1 MRSNER
7 AGIVSVIMLFLWG
20 TLLTEPFHIFVDYI
34 SGAASL
40 SVKGL
45 GGSEIVCALA
55 SYVVLLLVL
64 LLLQKLI
71 NTKAETY
78 IPCFIAIIS
87 AGAFGFKSLTDGHV
101 DLKRGIIL
109 AVSVAIVMLFYI
121 VKSDMLLMWAASVY
135 TYSISTALLTALLF
149 VPLSKMGGAL
159 EKILYITRYNTI
171 KITEPF
177 SGLAGLPEIVWGL
190 FLLIIASFPV
200 VFLATQKGKS

>member
-40 SVKGL
+40 SVKGM
-45 GGSEIVCALA
+45 GGSEILCALS
-55 SYVVLLLVL
+55 SYVVLLLAAM
-64 LLLQKLI
+64 LLQKLI
-71 NTKAETY
+71 NTKAETF
-78 IPCFIAIIS
+78 IPCVIAILT
-87 AGAFGFKSLTDGHV
+87 AGAFCFKSLTDGHV

-109 AVSVAIVMLFYI
+109 AVSVAMVMLFYI
-121 VKSDMLLMWAASVY
+121 IKSDVLLQWAASVY
-135 TYSISTALLTALLF
+135 TYSISTALMTALLF
-149 VPLSKMGGAL
+149 VPLSKINDSLG
-159 EKILYITRYNTI
+159 KILYITRYNTI

-177 SGLAGLPEIVWGL
+177 AGLAGLPEIVWGL
-190 FLLIIASFPV
+190 FLLFIASFPI

>member
-7 AGIVSVIMLFLWG
+7 AGIVRVIMLFLWG

-34 SGAASL
+34 SGAARL

-45 GGSEIVCALA
+45 GGNDILCALA
-55 SYVVLLLVL
+55 SYVVLILVI

-71 NTKAETY
+71 ITKAGTY
-78 IPCFIAIIS
+78 IPCILAIVT
-87 AGAFGFKSLTDGHV
+87 AGAFCYKSLYDGHI

-109 AVSVAIVMLFYI
+109 AVSVAVVMLFYI
-121 VKSDMLLMWAASVY
+121 IKNDSLLLWAASVY
-135 TYSISTALLTALLF
+135 TYSISTALITALLF
-149 VPLSKMGGAL
+149 VPLSKLNSTVG
-159 EKILYITRYNTI
+159 KILYITRYNTI

-177 SGLAGLPEIVWGL
+177 NGVAGLPELVWGI
-190 FLLIIASFPV
+190 FLVLVASFPI